1 MAMLTY
7 AYTTVDPQTG
17 SARTFTVTTDS
28 RLVALQQIR
37 GAVQRV
43 NWNRQNGGG
52 DKLIALPKIE
62 SLDSRMPDNDYRIV
76 GRVSM
81 FA

>member
-1 MAMLTY
+1 MATLTY
-7 AYTTVDPQTG
+7 SYTTVDPLTG
-17 SARTFTVTTDS
+17 SARTFSVTTDS

-37 GAVQRV
+37 GAVQRA
-43 NWNRQNGGG
+43 NWTRQKGGG
-52 DKLIALPKIE
+52 TKLIALPKME
-62 SLDSRMPDNDYRIV
+62 GLDSRVPDRDYRIP